1 MDEFQDLNPAHLLL
15 LRLLSAPGFDC
26 FGVGDDDQ
34 VLYGYS
40 GATPKFLIDFADYF
54 PGATPYALE
63 TNYRCP
69 SGVVD
74 GASSLL
80 SYCSER
86 IEKVIRPAPA
96 RQHSARHDPSAD
108 GLVILRD
115 PQDQLATTTVRTI
128 GGWLAAGHD
137 PVDMA
142 VLARV
147 NSALL
152 PVLVGLSESGIAC
165 ESSLTPRVLDRTG
178 IRVALA
184 YLRIGN
190 DPEHIRIDD
199 VRETIRQPSRRIAPN
214 VVDMLTA
221 PGHSSLSDVRRL
233 AGRLTGGDV
242 EKLRRYAADLE
253 IVVRS
258 CATSSI
264 AALRAIRL
272 EVGLG
277 DAVDLLDASATKRID
292 PPTSTT

>member
-1 MDEFQDLNPAHLLL
+1 M
-15 LRLLSAPGFDC
+15 
-26 FGVGDDDQ
+26 
-34 VLYGYS
+34 
-40 GATPKFLIDFADYF
+40 
-54 PGATPYALE
+54 
-63 TNYRCP
+63 
-69 SGVVD
+69 
-74 GASSLL
+74 
-80 SYCSER
+80 
-86 IEKVIRPAPA
+86 
-96 RQHSARHDPSAD
+96 
-108 GLVILRD
+108 
-115 PQDQLATTTVRTI
+115 ATTTVRTI

-137 PVDMA
+137 PTDMA

-199 VRETIRQPSRRIAPN
+199 VRETIRRPSRRIAPN
-214 VVDMLTA
+214 VVDMLTSS
-221 PGHSSLSDVRRL
+221 GHSSLSDVRRL

-242 EKLRRYAADLE
+242 EKLRRYASDLE

-264 AALRAIRL
+264 AGLRAIRL

-277 DAVDLLDASATKRID
+277 DAVDHPRRI
-292 PPTSTT
+292 P